1 MSTLRLRLREE
12 TRDAHASV
20 DALFSQH
27 DLSTRTG
34 LGTVLRAH
42 SVALNRTLSALS
54 DQSSAYAQTVHTMI
68 AAIDE
73 DLDALDE
80 SAPASSHI
88 DDPDAHVHPLGL
100 IYVIAGSTLGARI
113 LLSDI
118 QASGDPRVAAA
129 TRYFACPATNEM
141 WKSVSSTLKGWSGQ
155 PHEENE
161 IVTSAQTAFSWFE
174 AAHRTVQKASE
185 DV

>member
-1 MSTLRLRLREE
+1 M
-12 TRDAHASV
+12 

-27 DLSTRTG
+27 DLSTRNG
-34 LGTVLRAH
+34 LSSVLRAH

-54 DQSSAYAQTVHTMI
+54 NQTSTYAKTLQTMI

-73 DLDALDE
+73 DLKALDE
-80 SAPASSHI
+80 AVPGERHFADPAP
-88 DDPDAHVHPLGL
+88 DVHPLGL

-118 QASGDPRVAAA
+118 QASGDPKVAAA
-129 TRYFACPATNEM
+129 TRYFACPATSEM
-141 WKSVSSTLKGWSGQ
+141 WKSVSKTLKCWSGQ
-155 PHEENE
+155 PHEENK

-174 AAHRTVQKASE
+174 AAHSTVQKASN